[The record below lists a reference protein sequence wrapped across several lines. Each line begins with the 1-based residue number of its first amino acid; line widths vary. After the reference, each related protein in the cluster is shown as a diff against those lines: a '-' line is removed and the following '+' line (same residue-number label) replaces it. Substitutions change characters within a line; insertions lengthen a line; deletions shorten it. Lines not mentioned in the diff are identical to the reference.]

1 MEQYEVYI
9 DLFGNMSLYEDMM
22 ACDLHRSALS
32 AVFSFE
38 GTNPAVLAAG
48 VCVLKTVTVCNGT
61 RAKALE
67 VRVGQGT
74 D

>member
-1 MEQYEVYI
+1 MKHV
-9 DLFGNMSLYEDMM
+9 FVRDMV
-22 ACDLHRSALS
+22 ACDLHRSALFCC
-32 AVFSFE
+32 VFSFE

-48 VCVLKTVTVCNGT
+48 VLHLKTVTVCSST

-67 VRVGQGT
+67 VRAGQGT